1 MLLLSPRRLAAGP
14 TFGEPPVF
22 DGTGVPGHPTLLLVV
37 LPSCLIMFR
46 RHFARAFWN
55 HT

>member
-1 MLLLSPRRLAAGP
+1 MLLLSPRMLAAGP
-14 TFGEPPVF
+14 TFGEPAVF
-22 DGTGVPGHPTLLLVV
+22 EGTGVPGHPTLLVVV

-55 HT
+55 QT